1 MSVTSLMTK
10 VRNLRSQS
18 IALRRGDS
26 TLAAQTM
33 RIERTSRGRIYDVD
47 RTSER
52 RADAVINAATDADI
66 EVGDRFNDEN
76 GVLMEVSFIRPNR
89 TYATFAEAVVTE

>member
-1 MSVTSLMTK
+1 MSVTSLLTK

-18 IALRRGDS
+18 IALRRGDE
-26 TLAAQTM
+26 TLDAQTM